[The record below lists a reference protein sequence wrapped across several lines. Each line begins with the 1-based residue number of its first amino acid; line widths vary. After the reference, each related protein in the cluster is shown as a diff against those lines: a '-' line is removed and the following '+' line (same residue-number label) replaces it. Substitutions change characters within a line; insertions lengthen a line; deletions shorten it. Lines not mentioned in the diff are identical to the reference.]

1 MKGLISMDL
10 QRKLR
15 LVKLDK
21 IMPQVDE
28 MFVNML
34 IKIKVGETDQNV
46 EDVIKS

>member
-1 MKGLISMDL
+1 MKGLMSMDL
-10 QRKLR
+10 QRKFR

-21 IMPQVDE
+21 VMPQDDE